1 MCRSEW
7 HESRVEREVISDD
20 SKRNIGQTGISVIQ
34 QLKRKLAQEQDVVT
48 QQVDQMQELEE
59 YIRIQEDS
67 FAGRMFESILQAT
80 VA

>member
-1 MCRSEW
+1 MQKLEDCLSTARTHS
-7 HESRVEREVISDD
+7 
-20 SKRNIGQTGISVIQ
+20 SKWMAAKDHAIQ

-59 YIRIQEDS
+59 YIRIQEDY
-67 FAGRMFESILQAT
+67 FAGRMFESILQET

>member
-59 YIRIQEDS
+59 YIRIQEDY